1 MGKAHTS
8 AGRAMSCKKLQSLL
22 DKDILFSY
30 PLCYVKE
37 KKKSLDMIII
47 VNYWIYLNILK
58 RGRKRN
64 AFTDGSWTSA

>member
-22 DKDILFSY
+22 DKDSPLFLPS
-30 PLCYVKE
+30 LLGEGKR
-37 KKKSLDMIII
+37 SLDTITI
-47 VNYWIYLNILK
+47 VNYWNYLNILK
-58 RGRKRN
+58 LGRKRN